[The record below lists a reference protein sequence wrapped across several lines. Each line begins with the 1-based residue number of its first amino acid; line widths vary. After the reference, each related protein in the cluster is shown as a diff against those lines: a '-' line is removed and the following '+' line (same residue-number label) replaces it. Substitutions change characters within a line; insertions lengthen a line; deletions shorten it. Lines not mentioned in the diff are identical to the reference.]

1 MQSSPN
7 LSRHRP
13 VSELTILALM
23 SFVAATLVV
32 MSALHLTG
40 TIDATGSSNG
50 RSGAGVAEAV
60 IAATLVLGAI
70 GFARRPQR
78 GRTGAQGAVG
88 FAIVGFVFGLTITIP
103 SGSGVDIA
111 YHLTVLPLLVL
122 TLVLLLGAQPD
133 PTLRTR

>member
-1 MQSSPN
+1 MQ
-7 LSRHRP
+7 LSANHSHHRP
-13 VSELTILALM
+13 VSESTILALM

-60 IAATLVLGAI
+60 IAAALVLGAI
-70 GFARRPQR
+70 GLARRPR
-78 GRTGAQGAVG
+78 RRTGAQVAVG
-88 FAIVGFVFGLTITIP
+88 LAIVGFVFGLTITIP
-103 SGSGVDIA
+103 GGSGVDIA

-122 TLVLLLGAQPD
+122 TLFLLPPAQPRAI
-133 PTLRTR
+133 PRRR